1 MSFIRYKISKKGFIY
16 FEERCSNN
24 MLIIRFTCLNL
35 SVTDLI
41 PLLKLAKTAA
51 DSNTLKQSLCCFLQM
66 IEVVN
71 YKCDL
76 VNYSYGEATHWPNSG

>member
-1 MSFIRYKISKKGFIY
+1 MLKQHVDNKIHLFKLECY
-16 FEERCSNN
+16 R
-24 MLIIRFTCLNL
+24 LN
-35 SVTDLI
+35 TFN
-41 PLLKLAKTAA
+41 KTAA
-51 DSNTLKQSLCCFLQM
+51 DSNTLKRSLCCFLQM